1 MMRHLLSI
9 VFVLTLLPSI
19 AVLAAD
25 SVDDFADGAQ
35 AYDGGRITA
44 ALDAWWRA
52 AARGH
57 TGAMTAL
64 ANVYLYGERVT
75 RDPSRA
81 VAWYRKAAERGDVTA
96 QLNLGDLYR
105 RGLGVP
111 KNKIK
116 NYIWLSLAATQGNE
130 WALATKRKLTE
141 RMSTQEQRQAEASLH
156 QQKIKIK

>member
-1 MMRHLLSI
+1 
-9 VFVLTLLPSI
+9 
-19 AVLAAD
+19 
-25 SVDDFADGAQ
+25 
-35 AYDGGRITA
+35 
-44 ALDAWWRA
+44 
-52 AARGH
+52 
-57 TGAMTAL
+57 MTAL

-105 RGLGVP
+105 RGLGMP

-116 NYIWLSLAATQGNE
+116 SYVWLSLAATQGNE